1 MRVYREL
8 KRASAPLATLARIRE
23 RAARQAARDRLARQR
38 VDAAREAYETS
49 QPAPAKDSFMLGRT
63 IGNDLEPRHTKG
75 QSHDNVRFV
84 LDNEPELP
92 DCEKFWIVD
101 PDEEA
106 RIVDLLQSRGQS
118 FHTIPF
124 ELDMAPALISFAA
137 PGQPSTCRA
146 RLMPSRRR

>member
-1 MRVYREL
+1 MLV
-8 KRASAPLATLARIRE
+8 RI
-23 RAARQAARDRLARQR
+23 
-38 VDAAREAYETS
+38 
-49 QPAPAKDSFMLGRT
+49 
-63 IGNDLEPRHTKG
+63 IGNDLEPRHRKG

-92 DCEKFWIVD
+92 DCEKFWIVNRIVD

-137 PGQPSTCRA
+137 PGQPSTVERG
-146 RLMPSRRR
+146 